1 MDLFGIIFT
10 VVSLLI
16 IIVIAVAYFR
26 NANINYRIGKGM
38 FENSDNNLDE
48 AKELSDKE
56 YYDGNKGLFK

>member
-16 IIVIAVAYFR
+16 IIVIAIAYFR
-26 NANINYRIGKGM
+26 NANISYRIGKGM

-48 AKELSDKE
+48 SQEFSDKE
-56 YYDGNKGLFK
+56 YYDGDKGLFK

>member
-16 IIVIAVAYFR
+16 IIVIAIAYFR

-48 AKELSDKE
+48 AQELSDKE

>member
-16 IIVIAVAYFR
+16 IIVIAIAYFR

-38 FENSDNNLDE
+38 FENIDNNLDE